1 MRSLVDAGLWH
12 GGKPVWCNYR
22 ESLQLHWGNLPVI
35 CQWLRYSITS
45 KPCTSA
51 PGHKIKPKRTPHA
64 IVTTLIVTTISF
76 REEDAG
82 LNSARM
88 FILIPQHMKTSELL
102 FIFTVKRLTI
112 LSSSKMT
119 GIQPVCV
126 RNEWPNWPL
135 QSPSHHKF
143 SMIRWIFN
151 LTPLMLLCDS
161 DNTQNP
167 ERGSL
172 TY

>member
-22 ESLQLHWGNLPVI
+22 ESFQLHWGNLPVI

-102 FIFTVKRLTI
+102 FIFTVKRLTSTFCPA
-112 LSSSKMT
+112 LKWQGYNLFVWGTSDQT
-119 GIQPVCV
+119 GPFRVPHTTSFPRSGGFLI
-126 RNEWPNWPL
+126 
-135 QSPSHHKF
+135 
-143 SMIRWIFN
+143 
-151 LTPLMLLCDS
+151 
-161 DNTQNP
+161 
-167 ERGSL
+167 
-172 TY
+172 